1 LLLISE
7 FEVFFAQACL
17 ISRQFKGLCVWHS
30 FASAQGQNITQTD
43 TMIHGQADLLLEQG
57 IEVML
62 YTLYRPCHLSVKIT
76 PNKQC
81 PLITFAWNMGQ
92 TF

>member
-1 LLLISE
+1 M
-7 FEVFFAQACL
+7 
-17 ISRQFKGLCVWHS
+17 
-30 FASAQGQNITQTD
+30 T
-43 TMIHGQADLLLEQG
+43 HGQADLLLEQG

-62 YTLYRPCHLSVKIT
+62 NALHYPCHLSMKIT

-81 PLITFAWNMGQ
+81 LLIAFAWNMGQ

>member
-1 LLLISE
+1 
-7 FEVFFAQACL
+7 
-17 ISRQFKGLCVWHS
+17 
-30 FASAQGQNITQTD
+30 
-43 TMIHGQADLLLEQG
+43 MIHGQADLLLEQG

-62 YTLYRPCHLSVKIT
+62 NTLYRPCHLSVKIT
-76 PNKQC
+76 PKKQC